1 MQRYFIKN
9 DQIEHNEIR
18 MTNPDDVHHIRQ
30 VMRMTPGTKIVCTDE
45 HEQAYLC
52 IIKEITETIVHASVI
67 EMLDNSTELPVEV
80 TIFQGLPKKNK
91 LEFVIQKGTELG
103 CAHFKLFPAER
114 SIVKWDH
121 KKRIQNT
128 ERLRRIAK
136 EASEQS
142 ERRKVPTVEVFT
154 SLKDILNNHLSYDM
168 MFFAYEE
175 EARTKAFNSLATAL
189 HKCNAGMKIGIFIG
203 PEGGFSNNEITTFK
217 QYGIQPIRLGAR
229 ILRTETASIYTLACI
244 SYHFEEMRWQ

>member
-1 MQRYFIKN
+1 
-9 DQIEHNEIR
+9 
-18 MTNPDDVHHIRQ
+18 
-30 VMRMTPGTKIVCTDE
+30 
-45 HEQAYLC
+45 
-52 IIKEITETIVHASVI
+52 
-67 EMLDNSTELPVEV
+67 ELPVEV

-142 ERRKVPTVEVFT
+142 ERRKVPTVEVLT
-154 SLKDILNNHLSYDM
+154 SLKDILNNHLTYDI
-168 MFFAYEE
+168 MFFANEE
-175 EARTKAFNSLATAL
+175 EARKKEKS
-189 HKCNAGMKIGIFIG
+189 K
-203 PEGGFSNNEITTFK
+203 
-217 QYGIQPIRLGAR
+217 
-229 ILRTETASIYTLACI
+229 
-244 SYHFEEMRWQ
+244 

>member
-18 MTNPDDVHHIRQ
+18 MTNLDDVHHIRQ

-52 IIKEITETIVHASVI
+52 IIKEITETVVHASVI

-103 CAHFKLFPAER
+103 CAHFELFPAER

-229 ILRTETASIYTLACI
+229 ILRTETASIYTLACV